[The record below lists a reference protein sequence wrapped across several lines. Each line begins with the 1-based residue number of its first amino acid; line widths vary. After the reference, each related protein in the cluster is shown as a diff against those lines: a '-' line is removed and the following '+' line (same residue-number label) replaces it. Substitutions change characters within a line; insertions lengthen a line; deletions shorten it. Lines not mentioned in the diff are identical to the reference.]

1 MNNEEKLQKYKEA
14 RKQLACLPNDKI
26 ILWITEKDEWLKE
39 YAKDITVRI
48 IKDKFMP
55 PNVEFMLGEKPIT
68 PEPIDYTELGA
79 QEIEIDIDKDLVTGK
94 FVDKKIFKGEKWW

>member
-1 MNNEEKLQKYKEA
+1 MTNAEKLQKYKES
-14 RKQLACLPNDKI
+14 REQINKYLPNDKI

-55 PNVEFMLGEKPIT
+55 PNVEFVVGQKPIT

-79 QEIEIDIDKDLVTGK
+79 QEIEIKRLI
-94 FVDKKIFKGEKWW
+94 